1 MVAVRI
7 RRQARRRRQAVPDG
21 AQAEAAVLDRSQLLA
36 DSEDVVA
43 AIDAIAPQEARS

>member
-21 AQAEAAVLDRSQLLA
+21 AAAEAAVLDRSQLLA
-36 DSEDVVA
+36 ESEDVVA
-43 AIDAIAPQEARS
+43 AIDAVTAPQAR

>member
-21 AQAEAAVLDRSQLLA
+21 AAAVLDRSQLLA
-36 DSEDVVA
+36 ESEDVVA
-43 AIDAIAPQEARS
+43 AIDAVTAPQAR